1 MQSMTGD
8 FQFSDLRLFS
18 VHAHLMIYHEV
29 NHIINFACRYRE
41 ISENCVLIKW
51 LWKTLEELNREERV
65 LFLKFVSGRSRLPAV
80 AADIPQ
86 RFQVM
91 KVDKVRSFVI

>member
-1 MQSMTGD
+1 M
-8 FQFSDLRLFS
+8 
-18 VHAHLMIYHEV
+18 
-29 NHIINFACRYRE
+29 
-41 ISENCVLIKW
+41 IKW

-91 KVDKVRSFVI
+91 KVDKVSPDGYIKVVLQINQLLKLMKLLKGPCYYTELG